1 MLVLGV
7 LVSVEK
13 SVKWWTVGDC
23 QSARGCFGA
32 SRALVVSLATC
43 RMREQSWSSDYRWI
57 ELVEQERF
65 EQVCSVYWA

>member
-23 QSARGCFGA
+23 QSERMSWSESCACWK
-32 SRALVVSLATC
+32 SSE

-65 EQVCSVYWA
+65 EQVCSV